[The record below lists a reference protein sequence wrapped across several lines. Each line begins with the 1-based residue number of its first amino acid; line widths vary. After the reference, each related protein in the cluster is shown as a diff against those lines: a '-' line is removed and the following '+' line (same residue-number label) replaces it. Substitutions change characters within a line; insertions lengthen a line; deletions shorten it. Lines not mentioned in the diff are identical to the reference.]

1 MEMVY
6 SKITCFIIN
15 CWKKI
20 MIVTVLNSVLVK
32 DIKIK
37 WKKLQNIQQV
47 HELSKQILSYF
58 YQTFVKE

>member
-1 MEMVY
+1 
-6 SKITCFIIN
+6 
-15 CWKKI
+15 

-47 HELSKQILSYF
+47 HELRKQILSYF